1 MALTRFSVP
10 PLHTLTRTLAAV
22 AMGREAPDLVIT
34 GARLLS
40 TYTERIHAGREIW
53 IKSGRIAVVKPA
65 GTFKSTAGGKTKVY
79 DARGG
84 ILAPGLVDPHIH
96 IESSMMTACA
106 YAEGALLNGTTTIF
120 CDSHEIGN
128 VCDAAGIEW
137 MLADARQAPLS
148 IFLTVPST
156 VPATSAH
163 FETAGGDLTAKKIGR
178 LFDKWPEAV
187 ALGEK
192 MDFVQVALGDPRSHA
207 ILAEAIKRGRP
218 VCGHI
223 YGREF
228 VAAGA
233 ASGISD
239 THESIDRDI
248 ADDFLE
254 NGLWVFLRGGPP
266 TTPWHSL
273 PQAIKTITELGAN
286 PKRVCVCTDD
296 RDADDLF
303 LFGLDW
309 VVREAVRH
317 GMSTT
322 AAWSMGSLHPAT
334 RYAKDGDIG
343 GLAPARRADLVLLND
358 DLVPQNTWYG
368 GELVVEGRKITPLL
382 DKALSKRYRYPR
394 AAYQTVKVAPKLKL
408 TPALPVGPVT
418 ANVIRTAL
426 PGIIL
431 FHDQV
436 TLKPAPGATWQD
448 LFAQHG
454 LCFVTVVER
463 HGKSGAVAHGLL
475 KDFNLRD
482 GAVGSSVGHDAHNI
496 ILAGTNEADLQL
508 ALKTIKAMRGG
519 VCVVRGGK
527 VIAKVALPI
536 AGLLSDQRATA
547 VAQESTALKVAWTAA
562 GCTLPYMGFNL
573 IPLSVIPEI
582 RITDKGLVTVPGMQ
596 ILPLFEAPAG

>member
-1 MALTRFSVP
+1 MALNRFSVA

-40 TYTERIHAGREIW
+40 TYTERIHADREIW
-53 IKSGRIAVVKPA
+53 IKGGRIAVVKPA
-65 GTFKSTAGGKTKVY
+65 GTAKKI
-79 DARGG
+79 RGG
-84 ILAPGLVDPHIH
+84 ATRFFDAKGGLVAPGLVDPHIH

-106 YAEGALLNGTTTIF
+106 YAEPALINGTTTIF

-137 MLADARQAPLS
+137 MLKDARRAPLN

-156 VPATSAH
+156 VPATTPE
-163 FETAGGDLTAKKIGR
+163 FETAGGDLTPEKIGG
-178 LFDKWPEAV
+178 LFDRWPEAV

-192 MDFVQVALGDPRSHA
+192 MDFVQVAMGDARSHA
-207 ILAEAIKRGRP
+207 VLAEALKRGRP

-233 ASGISD
+233 ASGITD
-239 THESIDRDI
+239 THESIDREI

-254 NGLWVFLRGGPP
+254 NGVWIFLRGGPP

-273 PQAIKTITELGAN
+273 PLAIKTVTELGAN

-309 VVREAVRH
+309 VTREAVKA
-317 GMSTT
+317 GLAPVT
-322 AAWSMGSLHPAT
+322 AWSMGSLHGAT
-334 RYAKDGDIG
+334 RYGMDGDIG
-343 GLAPARRADLVLLND
+343 GIAPARRADLVLLD
-358 DLVPQNTWYG
+358 DALVPQCTWYG
-368 GELVVEGRKITPLL
+368 GELVVRNRKVTPILEA
-382 DKALSKRYRYPR
+382 ALAKPYRYPP
-394 AAYQTVKVAPKLKL
+394 AAYKTVRLPRTVRL
-408 TPALPVGPVT
+408 TPELPTGKVT

-431 FHDQV
+431 FHDRLEIEPV
-436 TLKPAPGATWQD
+436 ADWAGI
-448 LFAQHG
+448 FARHG

-463 HGKSGAVAHGLL
+463 HGKSGVVAHGLL
-475 KDFNLRD
+475 KDFNLKE
-482 GAVGSSVGHDAHNI
+482 GAVASSVGHDAHNI
-496 ILAGTNEADLQL
+496 ILAGTNEADMQVAL
-508 ALKTIKAMRGG
+508 AAIKAMRGG
-519 VCVVRGGK
+519 VCVVRRGK
-527 VIAKVALPI
+527 VVAEVALPV
-536 AGLLSDQRATA
+536 AGLISDQRARI
-547 VAQESTALKVAWTAA
+547 VAKQTTRLKKAWLAA

-582 RITDKGLVTVPGMQ
+582 RITDKGLVTVPGMKV
-596 ILPLFEAPAG
+596 LPLFEPV

>member
-1 MALTRFSVP
+1 MKLTRFSVP
-10 PLHTLTRTLAAV
+10 PLHTVTRSLAAV

-40 TYTERIHAGREIW
+40 TYTERIHDGREIW

-65 GTFKSTAGGKTKVY
+65 GTFKPAPGAKTKIH

-137 MLADARQAPLS
+137 MLRDARQAPLN

-178 LFDKWPEAV
+178 LFDRWPEAV

-192 MDFVQVALGDPRSHA
+192 MDFVQVAMGDRRSHA

-218 VCGHI
+218 VSGHI

-233 ASGISD
+233 ASGIND
-239 THESIDRDI
+239 THEAIDREI

-254 NGLWVFLRGGPP
+254 NGVWIFLRGGPP

-273 PQAIKTITELGAN
+273 PQAIKAVTELGAN

-303 LFGLDW
+303 LFGMDW
-309 VVREAVRH
+309 VVREAVKY
-317 GMSTT
+317 GMKPVT
-322 AAWSMGSLHPAT
+322 AWSMGSLHPAT
-334 RYAKDGDIG
+334 RYAKDSDIG
-343 GLAPARRADLVLLND
+343 GLAPARRADIVLMND

-368 GELVVEGRKITPLL
+368 GELVVEDRKVTPIL
-382 DKALSKRYRYPR
+382 DKALSKRYRYPK

-408 TPALPVGPVT
+408 TPVLPAGSVT

-431 FHDQV
+431 FHDKV
-436 TLKPAPGATWQD
+436 ALSPAPGGTWAD

-454 LCFVTVVER
+454 LCFVTIVER

-475 KDFNLRD
+475 KDFNLRE

-519 VCVVRGGK
+519 VCVIRGGK
-527 VIAKVALPI
+527 VVAKVALPI
-536 AGLLSDQRATA
+536 AGLLSDRRATA
-547 VAQESTALKVAWTAA
+547 VAAESTALKAAWTDA

-596 ILPLFEAPAG
+596 ILPLFEPRTG

>member
-10 PLHTLTRTLAAV
+10 PLHKVTRSLAAV

-34 GARLLS
+34 GARVLS
-40 TYTERIHAGREIW
+40 TYTERVHDNRELW

-65 GTFKSTAGGKTKVY
+65 GTFQPVKGAKTKLY

-84 ILAPGLVDPHIH
+84 IVAPGLVDPHIH

-128 VCDAAGIEW
+128 VCDAAGVEW
-137 MLADARQAPLS
+137 MLRDAREAPLS

-156 VPATSAH
+156 VPATTPK
-163 FETAGGDLTAKKIGR
+163 FETAGGDLTPAKIGR
-178 LFDKWPEAV
+178 LFDRWPEAV

-192 MDFVQVALGDPRSHA
+192 MDFVQVAMGDARSHA
-207 ILAEAIKRGRP
+207 ILGEALKRGRP

-239 THESIDRDI
+239 THEAIDREI

-254 NGLWVFLRGGPP
+254 NGVWIFLRGGNPA
-266 TTPWHSL
+266 TPWHSL
-273 PQAIKTITELGAN
+273 PQAIKTVTELGAN

-317 GMSTT
+317 GMTT
-322 AAWSMGSLHPAT
+322 TTAWSMGSLHPAT

-343 GLAPARRADLVLLND
+343 GLGPARRADLVLLND
-358 DLVPQNTWYG
+358 DLLPQNTWYG
-368 GELVVEGRKITPLL
+368 GELVVENRKITPLL

-394 AAYQTVKVAPKLKL
+394 AAYQTVKIAPQLTL
-408 TPALPVGPVT
+408 TPALPPGPCT
-418 ANVIRTAL
+418 ANTIRTAL

-431 FHDQV
+431 FHEKVALDV
-436 TLKPAPGATWQD
+436 GPGTTWPD
-448 LFAQHG
+448 LFAQHD
-454 LCFVTVVER
+454 LCFVTIVER

-475 KDFNLRD
+475 KDFGLTE

-508 ALKTIKAMRGG
+508 ALKTIKALRGG
-519 VCVVRGGK
+519 VCVARGGK

-536 AGLLSDQRATA
+536 AGLLSDKRATA
-547 VAQESTALKVAWTAA
+547 VAAETSELKKAWTEA

-573 IPLSVIPEI
+573 IPLSVIPEV

-596 ILPLFEAPAG
+596 LLPLFEPGG